1 MNASEILMK
10 ALAAGATAALRPN
23 QMYRPDF
30 QKEISPAYLEL
41 KAMIK
46 ERYGQAVDVNLL
58 NIGPG
63 SPDRQEAVTQQ
74 LQTSG
79 AADDEVVLQQAQ
91 KLLTIIAA
99 ENPESIWAS
108 NVTEPPDQLK

>member
-30 QKEISPAYLEL
+30 QKEISPVYLEL
-41 KAMIK
+41 KAMI
-46 ERYGQAVDVNLL
+46 EARYGQAVNVNLL
-58 NIGPG
+58 DIGPG
-63 SPDRQEAVTQQ
+63 SPDRQAAIIEQ
-74 LQTSG
+74 LQASG
-79 AADDEVVLQQAQ
+79 AADDEAIRHQAQ

-108 NVTEPPDQLK
+108 NVAEPPDQLK